1 MLLSDTRVDF
11 DTTAAVRAPAGFF
24 FGKGR
29 ALHADRL
36 LVEVDGHLEPGDRVE
51 VRLTLAPS
59 DATVH
64 LDVRVVRQMVTAPG
78 EMARWSLAV
87 DAMSASDRALLDAWL
102 VNQKAGGTYSRFDL
116 VSRHDAIGA
125 TMQGASNTEVRAAL
139 ARMAARDGS
148 EPAPR
153 SVMSGLAAGGPGRDA
168 MRDALRRAALGSPPA
183 PSAAPQP
190 APAPVGPLAGLPS
203 RPPPVGLGG
212 AAGLPPRPTGPAGI
226 GAAAGLPPR
235 PSAAPPPTAIAGLPS
250 RPASGGTVAPAAMA
264 APSAPPSAGASQ
276 REPAVAVFSAG
287 TTTWVELRW
296 TTYAAFLPAAQALLS
311 STELRIPTQTAVQLP
326 TSGSIKVV
334 ARHLQCVVEG
344 TAQAVGQSV
353 ASVSYVVVLLPAA
366 LASLRSHLASTVCD
380 G

>member
-1 MLLSDTRVDF
+1 MLLTDTRVDF

-36 LVEVDGHLEPGDRVE
+36 LVEVDGHLDPGDRVE
-51 VRLTLAPS
+51 VRLTLSPS
-59 DATVH
+59 DVTVH

-78 EMARWSLAV
+78 EMARWSLSV
-87 DAMSASDRALLDAWL
+87 ESLSTSDRALFDAWL

-168 MRDALRRAALGSPPA
+168 MRDALRRAALGPPPSTPATSPMASPTQGH
-183 PSAAPQP
+183 AAP
-190 APAPVGPLAGLPS
+190 
-203 RPPPVGLGG
+203 
-212 AAGLPPRPTGPAGI
+212 GLPPRPPSLGQ

-235 PSAAPPPTAIAGLPS
+235 AGAAAGMGAASGLPPRPPVTTSAAVAGLPP
-250 RPASGGTVAPAAMA
+250 RPTTGV
-264 APSAPPSAGASQ
+264 PSAPPIVPSAAAPQ
-276 REPAVAVFSAG
+276 REPSVAVFSAG

-296 TTYAAFLPAAQALLS
+296 TTYAAFLPAAQCLLAA
-311 STELRIPTQTAVQLP
+311 TELRVPTQPGVSLP
-326 TSGSIKVV
+326 TAGSIRVV

-344 TAQAVGQSV
+344 IAHAAGQSTS
-353 ASVSYVVVLLPAA
+353 SVSYVVVLPSPA
-366 LASLRSHLASTVCD
+366 LATLRSHLASTVYD